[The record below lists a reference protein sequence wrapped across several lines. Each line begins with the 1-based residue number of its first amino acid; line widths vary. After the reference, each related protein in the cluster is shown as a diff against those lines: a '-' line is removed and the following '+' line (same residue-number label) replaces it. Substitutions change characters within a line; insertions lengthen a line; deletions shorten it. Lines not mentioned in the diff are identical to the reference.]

1 MMVLPGSLSPIARA
15 VVVLGAVSLF
25 FQWKFD
31 AMNRFSQWRVA
42 WQVAGVVT
50 ALSTIAALGVFDG
63 AQFIYFQF

>member
-1 MMVLPGSLSPIARA
+1 MARA
-15 VVVLGAVSLF
+15 ILILAAVSLF

-42 WQVAGVVT
+42 WQVTGVVA
-50 ALSTIAALGVFDG
+50 ALGAIAALGVFDG

>member
-1 MMVLPGSLSPIARA
+1 MARA
-15 VVVLGAVSLF
+15 ILILAAVSLF

-42 WQVAGVVT
+42 WQVTGVVA
-50 ALSTIAALGVFDG
+50 ALGAIASLGVFDG